1 LQYDIYGYSG
11 IKPRAIQDYYDVLGS
26 PANSTFWRM
35 LNVKYI
41 VFDQAI
47 TQPGLLPLPVDNGAN
62 SFLYLNQNVLPRAYF
77 VNRVEKKPALEILN
91 MVKNNQFDPLDIA
104 FTEKEILNID
114 QLDSTAYV
122 NITSFEDERIEID
135 VNASGSNFLFLGD
148 TYFPNGWS
156 ASIDGTET
164 EICRANHGFRGIVV
178 PKGEH
183 KVVFTYLPE
192 SFVMSKYISF
202 SLSSII
208 VLLLIGGFIRSSR
221 LKKSSVSD

>member
-1 LQYDIYGYSG
+1 
-11 IKPRAIQDYYDVLGS
+11 
-26 PANSTFWRM
+26 M
-35 LNVKYI
+35 
-41 VFDQAI
+41 
-47 TQPGLLPLPVDNGAN
+47 LPVYNGAN

-114 QLDSTAYV
+114 QPDSTAFV
-122 NITSFEDERIEID
+122 NIISFEDERIEID

-156 ASIDGTET
+156 ASIDGNET
-164 EICRANHGFRGIVV
+164 EIYRANHGFRGIVV

-192 SFVMSKYISF
+192 SFVLSKYISF

-208 VLLLIGGFIRSSR
+208 ILLLIGGMIRSSR
-221 LKKSSVSD
+221 QKKLAANN

>member
-1 LQYDIYGYSG
+1 
-11 IKPRAIQDYYDVLGS
+11 
-26 PANSTFWRM
+26 
-35 LNVKYI
+35 
-41 VFDQAI
+41 
-47 TQPGLLPLPVDNGAN
+47 
-62 SFLYLNQNVLPRAYF
+62 
-77 VNRVEKKPALEILN
+77 

-104 FTEKEILNID
+104 FTEKEILNIN
-114 QLDSTAYV
+114 QPDSTAYV

-156 ASIDGTET
+156 ASIDRTET
-164 EICRANHGFRGIVV
+164 EIYRANHGFRGIVV

-208 VLLLIGGFIRSSR
+208 ILLLIGGLIRSYR